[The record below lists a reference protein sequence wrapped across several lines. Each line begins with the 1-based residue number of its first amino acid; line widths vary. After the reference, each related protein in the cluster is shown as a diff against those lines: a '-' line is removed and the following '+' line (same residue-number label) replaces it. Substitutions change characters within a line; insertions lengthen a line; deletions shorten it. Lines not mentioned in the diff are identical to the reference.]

1 MTFGRGYIANV
12 CVLFLSTHRLKKE
25 DDEEVQPG
33 PAKRSRLGADP
44 KAQQDRLEALN
55 QVR

>member
-1 MTFGRGYIANV
+1 MYI
-12 CVLFLSTHRLKKE
+12 LFLCIYIHRLKKD
-25 DDEEVQPG
+25 DDEEVLPG
-33 PAKRSRLGADP
+33 PAKKSRLGADP